1 MPDYQEAHDSIT
13 LSYHARRFFSK
24 LLGQLP
30 FPWSWCMT
38 NDAKFGLDL
47 GDLKYSQEVIS
58 YLAQSVKNREERAQL
73 IVSYLSACNPN
84 LEKSLSRMSLETK
97 RSFFTRLSDDQQF
110 NWCLQTYP
118 DIELGYHHMQPGLNG
133 LHVSDSVTRD
143 NQNNKLSGSAIAF
156 IIMYLLRVPGSK
168 QPDDSTVNLFK
179 KALPQDPSRPGAAN
193 ARDLGLTGAFANFI
207 AQTFFYRT
215 LESHKKYLN
224 QKSKEQAER
233 TIRLLQQNVQKV
245 VSEHTERVFLPR
257 GHGGG
262 QVECI
267 SILPEN
273 SPSVE
278 TSVALR
284 RLKSGH
290 TGCTSICG
298 TQTDVAVKECL
309 KGSHTSEYSHQ
320 ENLLC
325 EAVGPFKTE
334 AALKN
339 HYLGEA
345 REGVYTHE
353 SQWRRDQKN
362 DPLFNKQCKKPLE
375 GNFNFYPESS
385 VDKISEEGPYQ
396 KFASRGDNFNK
407 GCSLA
412 EFPNPNLPDEGIT
425 SDRITLDQ
433 IQDLR
438 CEDNPGVDISQNSY
452 NPNIEPISPEKLNS
466 ILQELRDSLSKLSK
480 LSTERYPEVE

>member
-1 MPDYQEAHDSIT
+1 
-13 LSYHARRFFSK
+13 
-24 LLGQLP
+24 
-30 FPWSWCMT
+30 
-38 NDAKFGLDL
+38 
-47 GDLKYSQEVIS
+47 
-58 YLAQSVKNREERAQL
+58 
-73 IVSYLSACNPN
+73 
-84 LEKSLSRMSLETK
+84 
-97 RSFFTRLSDDQQF
+97 
-110 NWCLQTYP
+110 
-118 DIELGYHHMQPGLNG
+118 
-133 LHVSDSVTRD
+133 
-143 NQNNKLSGSAIAF
+143 
-156 IIMYLLRVPGSK
+156 
-168 QPDDSTVNLFK
+168 
-179 KALPQDPSRPGAAN
+179 
-193 ARDLGLTGAFANFI
+193 
-207 AQTFFYRT
+207 
-215 LESHKKYLN
+215 
-224 QKSKEQAER
+224 
-233 TIRLLQQNVQKV
+233 
-245 VSEHTERVFLPR
+245 
-257 GHGGG
+257 
-262 QVECI
+262 
-267 SILPEN
+267 LPEN

-278 TSVALR
+278 TSAALR

-290 TGCTSICG
+290 TGCTSVCG

-320 ENLLC
+320 DNLLC

-452 NPNIEPISPEKLNS
+452 NPNIEPISPEELNS